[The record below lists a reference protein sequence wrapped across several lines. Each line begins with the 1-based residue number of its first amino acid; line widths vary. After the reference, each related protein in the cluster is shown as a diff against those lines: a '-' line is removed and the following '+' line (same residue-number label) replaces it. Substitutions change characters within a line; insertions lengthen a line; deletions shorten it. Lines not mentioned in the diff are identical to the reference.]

1 MTRQQQAVFNCI
13 QQYFMDFSRQPTLA
27 EIGFQLSLARSTVH
41 AHVQKLIAQGFLKPG
56 EGKAAYHLEQQPDR
70 FRLPL
75 LGRIAAGQ
83 PIEAIENQD
92 YLDLA
97 EHFCGPERYVLRV
110 SGDSMIEAGI
120 LDDDYVV
127 IRKQETANVGD
138 IIVALVNDFEVTL
151 KYFYPQSGNHIE
163 LRPANSSMA
172 SMYYPANQVKV
183 QGVMVGLIRDH
194 PQLRRC

>member
-1 MTRQQQAVFNCI
+1 MTRQQQAVFNTI
-13 QQYFMDFSRQPTLA
+13 QQYVLDFGRQPTLA
-27 EIGFQLSLARSTVH
+27 EIGLQLALARSTVH
-41 AHVQKLIAQGFLKPG
+41 AHVQKLIARGYLKPG
-56 EGKAAYHLEQQPDR
+56 EGKAAYALEQQPGR

-75 LGRIAAGQ
+75 LGRIAAGR
-83 PIEAIENQD
+83 PVEAIENRD

-120 LDDDYVV
+120 LDDDYV
-127 IRKQETANVGD
+127 IIHKQEQASPGD

-151 KYFYPQSGNHIE
+151 KYFYPQSSGYIE
-163 LRPANSSMA
+163 LRPANRDMVSMF
-172 SMYYPANQVKV
+172 YPANQVSI

-194 PQLRRC
+194 PQLRH

>member
-1 MTRQQQAVFNCI
+1 MTRQQQAVLTSI
-13 QQYFMDFSRQPTLA
+13 KQYVLDFGRQPTLA
-27 EIGFQLSLARSTVH
+27 EIGLQLSLARSTIH
-41 AHVQKLIAQGFLKPG
+41 AHVQKLIAQGYLKPAS
-56 EGKAAYHLEQQPDR
+56 GKVAYRLDEQPNR

-83 PIEAIENQD
+83 PIEAIENQE

-127 IRKQETANVGD
+127 IRKQETANTGD

-151 KYFYPQSGNHIE
+151 KYFYPQGSGHIE
-163 LRPANSSMA
+163 LRPANQNMA

-194 PQLRRC
+194 PQLRH